1 MSLKMF
7 IKSKTQRKKFNHQTN
22 LILHTLNQFF
32 QSIGLCHT
40 LSSENLDPSVGNPPP
55 PSTLSLWSVPWLIC
69 TQYRFVENL
78 LHTQTAHAH
87 FWLTVFQNPFRSPA
101 DFLSP
106 QKEENAS
113 KKGRSSGKKEEVI
126 YQCTPRAISFALW
139 LPWLLEQR
147 IL

>member
-7 IKSKTQRKKFNHQTN
+7 IKSKTQRKNSFTRRTSFYF
-22 LILHTLNQFF
+22 TLNQFF
-32 QSIGLCHT
+32 QTGFATPSHLNTWIL
-40 LSSENLDPSVGNPPP
+40 LSVIHPSLNTFLMVRPLVN
-55 PSTLSLWSVPWLIC
+55 

-78 LHTQTAHAH
+78 LHTQTAHAD

-113 KKGRSSGKKEEVI
+113 KKGRSSGKKEEVM
-126 YQCTPRAISFALW
+126 ISVHHAPF
-139 LPWLLEQR
+139 LL
-147 IL
+147 L